1 MTRKRSAVIAAIVFL
16 TVLATTLLPFNY
28 SMAQYANG
36 QGTSYPYGTIT
47 AVNGC
52 AVIVSPN
59 GTDIPLDVPVQVETW
74 RPIFVG
80 NLTLTPE
87 IPIAIREQKT
97 VAVASLQVTFH
108 LARSLEPNT
117 TYSVAIPV
125 GNETI
130 TWNFKTRNKATSAT
144 LPSSTPR
151 SQAQQPEVS
160 ILSPSSDCFF
170 NVSIE
175 GVNYQFTYETNSSLS
190 WVGYSIN
197 GANNVTVTEN
207 YTWVHD
213 FGSSGYHTLTVYAN
227 DTSGIWATPQT
238 VTYLVNFYPDYAPTL
253 TPASKQQPTPS
264 FVPNNSRDNSALTI
278 ITAGLVVAP
287 VVVGLLV
294 YSAKRNRAK

>member
-1 MTRKRSAVIAAIVFL
+1 MKRKRSAVIAAILFL
-16 TVLATTLLPFNY
+16 SVLAATLLSCTF
-28 SMAQYANG
+28 SMAQETND
-36 QGTSYPYGTIT
+36 QGATYPYGTIT
-47 AVNGC
+47 GVNGC

-87 IPIAIREQKT
+87 IPVAIREEKT

-130 TWNFKTRNKATSAT
+130 AWNFTTGNKATSAT
-144 LPSSTPR
+144 PPSSTPP

-160 ILSPSSDCFF
+160 ILSPSSDSFF

-175 GVNYQFTYETNSSLS
+175 GVNYQLTYETNSSLS
-190 WVGYSIN
+190 WVGYSID

-213 FGSSGYHTLTVYAN
+213 FGSSGCHTLTVYAN

-238 VTYLVNFYPDYAPTL
+238 VTYLVNFYPDYAPTP
-253 TPASKQQPTPS
+253 TSASKQQPTPS
-264 FVPNNSRDNSALTI
+264 IVPTNPGDNSALTI

-294 YSAKRNRAK
+294 YSAKRRRAK